1 MSSAAWSGAPGLDR
15 VDVVQPVLWAVM
27 VSLAELW
34 RSVGVVPDAVIGH
47 SQGEIA
53 AAYVAGAL
61 SLEDAARVVALRSR
75 LLVRLSGAGGMVS
88 LACGVSQAQELVA
101 RGVIGSISLRS
112 MVFQRWSVS
121 GEVAALEELVRR
133 CEADGVRA
141 RRIDVDYASHSAQ
154 VDAIREPLAEALAGI
169 RPRSSSVAFFSTVT
183 GEFMDTAGLD
193 ADYWYRSIRQHG
205 AVRTGGAQRVRRGVS
220 GVHRIQSASGVD
232 RRHRGDTWPSAMSAT
247 SDRHSV
253 AGPR

>member
-1 MSSAAWSGAPGLDR
+1 MSSGVRTGAPGLDR

-53 AAYVAGAL
+53 AAYVAGGL

-101 RGVIGSISLRS
+101 RGGDRLNIAAVNGVSA
-112 MVFQRWSVS
+112 VVVS
-121 GEVAALEELVRR
+121 GEVSCARGVGAALRGRWRACPQDRCRLCLALGAGRR
-133 CEADGVRA
+133 D
-141 RRIDVDYASHSAQ
+141 S
-154 VDAIREPLAEALAGI
+154 
-169 RPRSSSVAFFSTVT
+169 
-183 GEFMDTAGLD
+183 
-193 ADYWYRSIRQHG
+193 
-205 AVRTGGAQRVRRGVS
+205 
-220 GVHRIQSASGVD
+220 
-232 RRHRGDTWPSAMSAT
+232 
-247 SDRHSV
+247 
-253 AGPR
+253 